1 VEHGPHPVEEARRFR
16 WVVGPRGLRRPDRS
30 GDTRSDPEHENHRHE
45 RDGRGRHEHRPGE
58 ATAMMRPAARGPSR
72 PPHASKIVLT
82 ALADVSSSGV
92 SANSGMSDD
101 WIGRGSVTRVATT
114 IAPA

>member
-1 VEHGPHPVEEARRFR
+1 
-16 WVVGPRGLRRPDRS
+16 
-30 GDTRSDPEHENHRHE
+30 
-45 RDGRGRHEHRPGE
+45 
-58 ATAMMRPAARGPSR
+58 MMRPAARGPSR
-72 PPHASKIVLT
+72 PPQASKIVLT